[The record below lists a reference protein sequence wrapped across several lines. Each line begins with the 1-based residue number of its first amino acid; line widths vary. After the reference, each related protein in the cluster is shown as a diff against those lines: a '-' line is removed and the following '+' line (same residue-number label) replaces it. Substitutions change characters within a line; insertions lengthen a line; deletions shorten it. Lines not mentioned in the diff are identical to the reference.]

1 MNYIINR
8 LKNYRL
14 DKFEKDLVL
23 RKKNYSPYQSSG
35 KKIFFQCVNDHFILH
50 LYSEIIKENQGKKFY
65 GKLEVPI
72 KFSKLDLLLVCPYIL
87 KKISQFLIKRKW
99 KKLYRSIGINEFLET
114 SFFSTINFVKS
125 ISLFLKIK
133 TIRQLQNLEING
145 IELGDLLLDTII
157 RFRSSNI
164 PKVKIKS
171 FDNIFFYYLT
181 FQYLDFYNK
190 ALKYSFDKA
199 FISQSAYIFHGI
211 PLRVLYSTTE
221 TFSSAGLEALFK
233 QIKIPNDTGSPYS
246 QYYKKIFKEKFGE
259 KEINE
264 GYKALGM
271 RFHGKDDLGWFNFF
285 GNHPYE
291 SRNHK
296 FEIEFD
302 GVLFLHDFY
311 DGAHFYGK
319 TLFPDLYTWAK
330 FTLEL
335 IVKFNLKIAVK
346 EHPFQIQESKKICEK
361 LREEFKTV
369 YWLDDVSN
377 KEIFSRGI
385 DFGIT
390 QHGTVISELA
400 YHNIKPIYCANHPIQ
415 YFDIGFRA
423 KKLTNIK

>member
-1 MNYIINR
+1 M
-8 LKNYRL
+8 
-14 DKFEKDLVL
+14 E
-23 RKKNYSPYQSSG
+23 
-35 KKIFFQCVNDHFILH
+35 
-50 LYSEIIKENQGKKFY
+50 
-65 GKLEVPI
+65 
-72 KFSKLDLLLVCPYIL
+72 
-87 KKISQFLIKRKW
+87 
-99 KKLYRSIGINEFLET
+99 
-114 SFFSTINFVKS
+114 
-125 ISLFLKIK
+125 
-133 TIRQLQNLEING
+133 
-145 IELGDLLLDTII
+145 
-157 RFRSSNI
+157 
-164 PKVKIKS
+164 
-171 FDNIFFYYLT
+171 
-181 FQYLDFYNK
+181 
-190 ALKYSFDKA
+190 
-199 FISQSAYIFHGI
+199 I

-271 RFHGKDDLGWFNFF
+271 RFLGKDDLGGLTFF

-291 SRNHK
+291 SRNQVNLK
-296 FEIEFD
+296 SNLMEFYFFTIFMM
-302 GVLFLHDFY
+302 GHIFMGKLFFLIS
-311 DGAHFYGK
+311 
-319 TLFPDLYTWAK
+319 YTWAK

-346 EHPFQIQESKKICEK
+346 EHPFQIQESKQICEK

-423 KKLTNIK
+423 KNN